1 MDRKQAIHYER
12 LFCRK
17 EKSWYQDR
25 VSSIHTARRSFIVPS
40 SFVVTYNGMPCLICS
55 WLQNSIRASAATAW
69 ALFLEENPT
78 FSHSFPPLSHTDS
91 GCNYFR
97 LHIRQRQLQLYY
109 FRLPRMHQKK
119 KTTKIRR
126 RRRILRSYH
135 IFAKMFKSR
144 RPFVVQSTGRASMQ
158 LNPQHKVLGSSEI
171 ADNSGD
177 GGRRKCERHKTT
189 TPVSLSLSLSLS
201 LFLSRCVHCPLIKL
215 KFCPQYCPSLQWN
228 RY

>member
-1 MDRKQAIHYER
+1 M
-12 LFCRK
+12 
-17 EKSWYQDR
+17 
-25 VSSIHTARRSFIVPS
+25 
-40 SFVVTYNGMPCLICS
+40 N
-55 WLQNSIRASAATAW
+55 
-69 ALFLEENPT
+69 ENPT

-91 GCNYFR
+91 GYNYFR
-97 LHIRQRQLQLYY
+97 LHIRDRELQLYY

-135 IFAKMFKSR
+135 IFAKMLKSR

-189 TPVSLSLSLSLS
+189 TPVSLSLSLFLS
-201 LFLSRCVHCPLIKL
+201 LCVHCPLIKL
-215 KFCPQYCPSLQWN
+215 KFCPQYCPSLQ
-228 RY
+228 